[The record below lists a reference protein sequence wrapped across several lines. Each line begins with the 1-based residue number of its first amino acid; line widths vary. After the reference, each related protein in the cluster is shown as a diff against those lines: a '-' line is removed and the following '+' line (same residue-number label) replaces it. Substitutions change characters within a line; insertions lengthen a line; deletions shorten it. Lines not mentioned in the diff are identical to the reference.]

1 MKHQGQALIIAV
13 IVLFLLVGLGG
24 YFVSLINASLVQ
36 SARIDDK
43 RQLDEITRAG
53 LDHAR
58 NQLRFSS
65 AGADWRPDVGPD
77 PGNIGWIRYDK
88 GFYKIT
94 VTYGPQAPIDSSNPF
109 GQNLTDSYMKIA
121 VCSALALQNP
131 PDPAMEATAGTDE
144 YQAYLKGFQNPQR
157 FLRRSIAAMIPVGLT
172 DNLIWLTNIDGS
184 SEPMVLGSGLMLN
197 NPAIPG
203 IQNTADTFLTTIT
216 SSPNAIDFNNTTSYS
231 DVSISSFYYRPVY
244 EGPIY
249 AQGDLQLGG
258 GWFYLLDPS
267 GTDADN
273 YKSKYAVQRNDQ
285 IKVTHSMTDYGEATA
300 SVMLNIQSPTEIKA
314 DANRVTA
321 STVAFIRTL
330 ENDKTVPKINAPKI
344 NEIGSGYAADRYR
357 RLTRDSG
364 TWTSG
369 IDSGELGYGDGLYID
384 NRGDRQFGGDI
395 DALRNDWLHPEKLT
409 YWKNGIYR
417 PDKPGTDITSTVK
430 PRAVTI
436 ILRDWKYDSTGNMV
450 DIPRLELR
458 RYDKAFKDSKG
469 VDLTA
474 QTDVDAEGVTYYWVE
489 MPYPKNGII
498 FAEGNVIVINERIAP
513 DPANAND
520 LGRKGG
526 LPSSI
531 AYDIRSKKPL
541 PVKDSAGNDTNV
553 QAWGGQKNYNTTTYY
568 INDYNRRFDLSIVS
582 GGTAYIQSNLLNP
595 ASRME
600 KYISNITAN
609 TKSTIVSGTPYDSK
623 LALFA
628 LDNVCFNPTPAMFTP
643 PVLSGSSTLTDGNN
657 EKVNSLVVADTA
669 TLSFN
674 TAGRVN
680 QSLRMLLR
688 HGYDNTDVAKINSVV
703 KMQVNNQDFKWN
715 NSNTLLTL
723 TTNAFNSLPLL
734 PASWRVDDSL
744 KYTSSLPVIG
754 YGADNTAVLTVN
766 STAQAN
772 YILGAG
778 NNETSN
784 VENNFLGSGML
795 VTGQDMQIDALIY
808 AQRGHWFVIPGHYYN
823 ESTALQIADM
833 KPPFPRYHE
842 PLDVRFI
849 LNGAIVENRPA
860 PQEDEDLWMS
870 HWRGSNYSYYSTDSK
885 TPAMFN
891 PSTVASDWDQNEW
904 RWRNRRMGIE
914 YHYDATLSL
923 PVCFETETD
932 QATGASWISYRPRIP
947 KMPVADNLLNYNQ
960 IHM

>member
-1 MKHQGQALIIAV
+1 MIISRDKYMKHQGQALIIAV

-36 SARIDDK
+36 SARQNDK

-53 LDHAR
+53 LDLAR

-65 AGADWRPDVGPD
+65 AGADWRPDDGPD
-77 PGNIGWIRYDK
+77 PNNVGWIRYDK
-88 GFYKIT
+88 GFYKLT
-94 VTYGPQAPIDSSNPF
+94 VTYGPQATIDNNNPF
-109 GQNLTDSYMKIA
+109 GQNISDSYIKIS
-121 VCSALALQNP
+121 VDSALALQNP
-131 PDPAMEATAGTDE
+131 PDPGMEATAGTDE

-157 FLRRSIAAMIPVGLT
+157 FLRRSIAAMIPIGLT

-184 SEPMVLGSGLMLN
+184 SDPMVLGSGLMLN

-216 SSPNAIDFNNTTSYS
+216 SSPINIDFNNTTSYYN
-231 DVSISSFYYRPVY
+231 VSISSFYYRPVY

-267 GTDADN
+267 GTDAQN

-285 IKVTHSMTDYGEATA
+285 MISTRSLNDYGEATA
-300 SVMLNIQSPTEIKA
+300 SVMLNIQSPNEIKS
-314 DANRVTA
+314 DANRVSA
-321 STVAFIRTL
+321 STVAFIRTPD
-330 ENDKTVPKINAPKI
+330 NDKTVPKINAPKI

-369 IDSGELGYGDGLYID
+369 VNTGDLGYGDGIYID
-384 NRGDRQFGGDI
+384 NRNDIQFGGDI
-395 DALRNDWLHPEKLT
+395 DSLRNDWMHPERLT

-417 PDKPGTDITSTVK
+417 PDKPGSDITSTVK

-436 ILRDWKYDSTGNMV
+436 ILRDWKYDATGNIV

-458 RYDKAFKDSKG
+458 RYDKPFKDTKG

-474 QTDVDAEGVTYYWVE
+474 QTDVDSDGDTFYWVE
-489 MPYPKNGII
+489 MSYPKNGII
-498 FAEGNVIVINERIAP
+498 FAEGNVKVINERIAP
-513 DPANAND
+513 DPANVSD
-520 LGRKGG
+520 LGREGG

-531 AYDIRSKKPL
+531 AFDIRSKKPL
-541 PVKDSAGNDTNV
+541 PLTDYPNQ
-553 QAWGGQKNYNTTTYY
+553 QAWGGFKNNTATTYY

-582 GGTAYIQSNLLNP
+582 GGTIYIQSNLLNP
-595 ASRME
+595 ASRQE
-600 KYISNITAN
+600 QYVSDITAN
-609 TKSTIVSGTPYDSK
+609 TKTTIVSGTPYDSK

-643 PVLSGSSTLTDGNN
+643 PVLSGSATLKDGNK
-657 EKVNSLVVADTA
+657 EKVNSLAAADTA
-669 TLSFN
+669 TVTFN
-674 TAGRVN
+674 TAGKVN

-688 HGYDNTDVAKINSVV
+688 HGYDNTNVAKINSVV
-703 KMQVNNQDFKWN
+703 KMMVNNQAFKWN
-715 NSNTLLTL
+715 NTNTLLTL
-723 TTNAFNSLPLL
+723 TTKAFNNTPLL

-744 KYTSSLPVIG
+744 KYTSLMPVIG
-754 YGADNTAVLTVN
+754 YGADNTAVLTVDN
-766 STAQAN
+766 TAQAA

-795 VTGQDMQIDALIY
+795 VTGQDMQIDALVY
-808 AQRGHWFVIPGHYYN
+808 AQRGNWFVIPGHYYN
-823 ESTALQIADM
+823 ESTDLQIADM

-842 PLDVRFI
+842 PMDVRFI

-860 PQEDEDLWMS
+860 PPEDEDSWMS
-870 HWRGSNYSYYSTDSK
+870 HWRGSNYSYYSIDGK
-885 TPAMFN
+885 KPAM
-891 PSTVASDWDQNEW
+891 
-904 RWRNRRMGIE
+904 
-914 YHYDATLSL
+914 
-923 PVCFETETD
+923 
-932 QATGASWISYRPRIP
+932 
-947 KMPVADNLLNYNQ
+947 
-960 IHM
+960 